1 MSFSVANIVKVL
13 KEFFI
18 ASTKSSPGVH
28 RNGGGTC
35 YIFCLGSELLLMCF
49 DLTLRN
55 LERSHCFYSL
65 HKLFVVPL
73 REWNEF
79 KSHPKERN
87 SCYTLVVFLKLSVEY
102 PPSCLEG
109 SILHLAGRLNRHSGN
124 ILNSHKIW
132 NVQNIPFKMFL
143 NTNIRTWEKIHI
155 SICILIFQANIYCGI
170 PYANFSF
177 TVLLSKQ
184 VE

>member
-1 MSFSVANIVKVL
+1 MLRLNL
-13 KEFFI
+13 RR
-18 ASTKSSPGVH
+18 GVH
-28 RNGGGTC
+28 PNGGGTC

-79 KSHPKERN
+79 KTHPKERY

-132 NVQNIPFKMFL
+132 CAKRSFQNVLKYKHTDL
-143 NTNIRTWEKIHI
+143 GKNTYQHI
-155 SICILIFQANIYCGI
+155 YSDISGKH
-170 PYANFSF
+170 
-177 TVLLSKQ
+177 LLWHSLC
-184 VE
+184 

>member
-1 MSFSVANIVKVL
+1 
-13 KEFFI
+13 
-18 ASTKSSPGVH
+18 
-28 RNGGGTC
+28 
-35 YIFCLGSELLLMCF
+35 MCF
-49 DLTLRN
+49 DLTLKN
-55 LERSHCFYSL
+55 LGRSHCFHSL

-102 PPSCLEG
+102 PPSFLEG

-132 NVQNIPFKMFL
+132 NAQNIPFKMFL
-143 NTNIRTWEKIHI
+143 NTSIRTWEKKKT
-155 SICILIFQANIYCGI
+155 AYV
-170 PYANFSF
+170 YWYFSQTF
-177 TVLLSKQ
+177 TVAFLMLISRLQCCCRNRWNKICATKF
-184 VE
+184 